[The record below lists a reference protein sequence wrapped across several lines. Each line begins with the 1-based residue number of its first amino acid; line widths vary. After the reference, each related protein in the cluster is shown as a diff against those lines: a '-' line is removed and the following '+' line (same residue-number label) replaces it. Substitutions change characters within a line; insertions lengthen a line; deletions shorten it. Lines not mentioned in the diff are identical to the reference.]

1 MGADAARR
9 IVLGR
14 IVGVFGIKGWV
25 KIESWT
31 RPPENI
37 LGYRQWQLGRNACW
51 QTARLIEGRRQGRGL
66 VAQLADE
73 SGRACA
79 DRDGAQQ
86 LVGSE
91 IAISRAALPALA
103 ANEFYWADLQG
114 LEVENLQ
121 GRRLG
126 RVRELFETPAHDMLV
141 VTSGESECWI
151 PCVLGPI
158 VRSVDLQGGLI
169 RVDWDPGAAGPGDD
183 ED

>member
-1 MGADAARR
+1 MGIDAGQR

-25 KIESWT
+25 KVESWT

-37 LGYRQWQLGRNACW
+37 LDYPEWQLGRAGQW
-51 QTARLIEGRRQGRGL
+51 QKVKVLEGRLHNRGL
-66 VAQLADE
+66 VAQLADAAD
-73 SGRACA
+73 SVWS
-79 DRDGAQQ
+79 DRDQVAK

-91 IAISRAALPALA
+91 IAVKREQLPLA
-103 ANEFYWADLQG
+103 APNEFYWFDLVG
-114 LEVENLQ
+114 LEVENLE

-141 VTSGESECWI
+141 VSGEREWLI

-158 VRSVDLQGGLI
+158 VKNVDLSAGHIQ
-169 RVDWDPGAAGPGDD
+169 VDWNPDD
-183 ED
+183 IR

>member
-1 MGADAARR
+1 MGADAGQR

-14 IVGVFGIKGWV
+14 IVGVFGIRGWV

-37 LGYRQWQLGRNACW
+37 LEYPEWQLGRAGQW
-51 QTARLIEGRRQGRGL
+51 RMVRQLEGRVHGKGL
-66 VAQLADE
+66 VARLE
-73 SGRACA
+73 SGGDILS
-79 DRDGAQQ
+79 DRDQAAR

-91 IAISRAALPALA
+91 IAVLRQQLPPPAQ
-103 ANEFYWADLQG
+103 NEFYWIDLVG
-114 LEVENLQ
+114 LEVENLE

-141 VTSGESECWI
+141 VSGERECLI

-158 VRSVDLQGGLI
+158 VQSVDLEAGRI
-169 RVDWDPGAAGPGDD
+169 RVDWDPDQVR
-183 ED
+183 